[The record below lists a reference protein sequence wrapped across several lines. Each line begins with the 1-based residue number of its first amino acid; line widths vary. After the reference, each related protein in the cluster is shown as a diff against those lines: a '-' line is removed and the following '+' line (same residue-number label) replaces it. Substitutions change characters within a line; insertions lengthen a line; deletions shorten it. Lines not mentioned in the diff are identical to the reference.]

1 MLSGFLSYLP
11 ISFHQLKCLVGG
23 SVGNLYSIFNSFY
36 YPPAPLLFTMIQ
48 NLLTAAASFHAA
60 SWILIISLSRAFY
73 LPPSPFMGSMG
84 TNEDVL
90 LIRMRR
96 GEYELCSLSPPH
108 CASIRLRVPETWR
121 SLGRTIPPLCCFT
134 C

>member
-23 SVGNLYSIFNSFY
+23 SVGNLSSIFNSFY
-36 YPPAPLLFTMIQ
+36 YPPAPLLFTVIQ
-48 NLLTAAASFHAA
+48 NLLTAAASYRAA
-60 SWILIISLSRAFY
+60 SRMLIISLSRAFY

-90 LIRMRR
+90 LIRKRR
-96 GEYELCSLSPPH
+96 GEYELCSPSPPH
-108 CASIRLRVPETWR
+108 CAPVRLRMNET
-121 SLGRTIPPLCCFT
+121 
-134 C
+134 